1 MHNIEDLS
9 APCHLHGSLY
19 IMLYTDVPVCSRLFK
34 AASHIESLLEL
45 CSAILL
51 TGKKLQ
57 LSTNKWS
64 KYLQGTPLTPMD
76 ISPQQYTE
84 EPASAPTPPPQPQFT
99 PQAAAPSN
107 PSFQFS
113 FGANSSSDVPK
124 QAGAKHTP
132 KGRRSAAAL
141 PRSRFVPPNA
151 TDTSTG
157 FSTFGSSAQ
166 AQASSASTAGA
177 AGFDT
182 AFGATAQ
189 AQQGTAG
196 AAGLGSAFGAPAQ
209 AQPSTAST
217 AGFGT
222 AQAQPSTAGAAGFGS
237 ASGTTAQ
244 AQPGTAG
251 FGSAFAQAQPS
262 NAGTAGFAEHSA
274 PRPAAPNGFATKPA
288 APSGFSAS
296 GTGAFTSSMPFS
308 VPGRPMDSRISDACA
323 MGLFGINLD
332 STAVQSATAQA
343 AAAPTAT
350 AGASAATAGAHPTQQ
365 QPPGAAAVPGSYG
378 TSSSFAAG
386 STEGGNAKRDQPS
399 ASCTAPAQQE
409 SFGSRG
415 FSAAAA
421 EGQLPTAGQAAQ
433 PSPYPFTMG
442 AQTTPA
448 HHSGRPLFGSEHLA
462 TNLHDKLVLEEQLAA
477 ATQAEAAQAAASY
490 PKHFQPSAAD
500 PGPFSAAAA
509 AAANGA
515 AGPAS
520 TSSEAAQAQQQ
531 AAQLSAAGSSSAASA
546 AAPTAAAPPP
556 FIFGSSAA
564 SAANGACAA
573 GRAAQGQ
580 PQGSSFGTAHSFPA
594 QQAAAQPAGG
604 RADHSQ
610 PQGFSFGTARSF
622 PAQQAAAQPA
632 PSKPFVFGASA
643 SSSDAS
649 EAAAKQPRDGAN
661 VLPAGMSQAGRPQA
675 APYSTAFPAATSEV
689 PLHFASGQVNTNG
702 ARSRLHSPSGVAKHT
717 SSRGDVSGAGQHG
730 RPVPG
735 SPHARRTRPTFR
747 KQPHPQVRA

>member
-1 MHNIEDLS
+1 MLNVQHSKSSS
-9 APCHLHGSLY
+9 ASCHLRGSLR
-19 IMLYTDVPVCSRLFK
+19 IVLHTDVPVCLLLFK
-34 AASHIESLLEL
+34 AANNIESLLEL
-45 CSAILL
+45 CSDLLL
-51 TGKKLQ
+51 TGKKFQ
-57 LSTNKWS
+57 LPTRNWP

-76 ISPQQYTE
+76 ISPQQNAE
-84 EPASAPTPPPQPQFT
+84 GPASAPTPPPQPHFT
-99 PQAAAPSN
+99 PQAAASPN
-107 PSFQFS
+107 PSFRFS
-113 FGANSSSDVPK
+113 FGASSSPDVPK

-132 KGRRSAAAL
+132 TGRKAAAKSAADL

-157 FSTFGSSAQ
+157 FSTAFGSSDQ
-166 AQASSASTAGA
+166 AQASSASTAAA
-177 AGFDT
+177 AGFGT
-182 AFGATAQ
+182 AFGAPAQ
-189 AQQGTAG
+189 AQQNTAGTAG
-196 AAGLGSAFGAPAQ
+196 AAGLGTAFGAPAQ
-209 AQPSTAST
+209 AQPSKAGTAGSGTAFGDTAQAQPST
-217 AGFGT
+217 AATAGAAGFGSAFGTT
-222 AQAQPSTAGAAGFGS
+222 AQAQPSTAG
-237 ASGTTAQ
+237 
-244 AQPGTAG
+244 
-251 FGSAFAQAQPS
+251 
-262 NAGTAGFAEHSA
+262 TAGFAEQPA
-274 PRPAAPNGFATKPA
+274 PRPAVPNGFATKPA
-288 APSGFSAS
+288 ATSGFSAS
-296 GTGAFTSSMPFS
+296 GISAFTSAIPFS

-343 AAAPTAT
+343 AAAPAAT
-350 AGASAATAGAHPTQQ
+350 AGASAATAGAHPVQQ

-386 STEGGNAKRDQPS
+386 STERGNANRNQPS

-594 QQAAAQPAGG
+594 QQAAAQPAL
-604 RADHSQ
+604 
-610 PQGFSFGTARSF
+610 
-622 PAQQAAAQPA
+622 
-632 PSKPFVFGASA
+632 SKPFVFGASA

>member
-1 MHNIEDLS
+1 
-9 APCHLHGSLY
+9 
-19 IMLYTDVPVCSRLFK
+19 
-34 AASHIESLLEL
+34 
-45 CSAILL
+45 
-51 TGKKLQ
+51 
-57 LSTNKWS
+57 
-64 KYLQGTPLTPMD
+64 MD
-76 ISPQQYTE
+76 ISPQQNADG
-84 EPASAPTPPPQPQFT
+84 PASAPTPPPQPHFT
-99 PQAAAPSN
+99 PQAAASPN
-107 PSFQFS
+107 PSFRFS
-113 FGANSSSDVPK
+113 FGASSSPDVPK

-132 KGRRSAAAL
+132 TGRKAAAKSAADL

-157 FSTFGSSAQ
+157 FSTAFGSSDQ
-166 AQASSASTAGA
+166 AQASSASTAAA
-177 AGFDT
+177 AGFGT
-182 AFGATAQ
+182 AFGAPAQ
-189 AQQGTAG
+189 AQQNTAGTAG
-196 AAGLGSAFGAPAQ
+196 AAGLGTAFGVAAHAQQSTSGAAGAAGLGTAFGAAAQPQQSTTGTAGAAGLGTAFGAPAQ
-209 AQPSTAST
+209 AQPSKAGTAGSGTAFGDTAQAQPST
-217 AGFGT
+217 AATAGAAGFGSAFGTT
-222 AQAQPSTAGAAGFGS
+222 AQAQPSTAG
-237 ASGTTAQ
+237 
-244 AQPGTAG
+244 
-251 FGSAFAQAQPS
+251 
-262 NAGTAGFAEHSA
+262 TAGFAEQPA
-274 PRPAAPNGFATKPA
+274 PRPAVPNGFATKPA
-288 APSGFSAS
+288 ATSGLCAS
-296 GTGAFTSSMPFS
+296 GISAFTSAIPFS

-343 AAAPTAT
+343 AAAPAAT
-350 AGASAATAGAHPTQQ
+350 AGASAATAGAHPVQQ

-386 STEGGNAKRDQPS
+386 STERGNANRNQPS

-594 QQAAAQPAGG
+594 QQAAAQPAL
-604 RADHSQ
+604 
-610 PQGFSFGTARSF
+610 
-622 PAQQAAAQPA
+622 
-632 PSKPFVFGASA
+632 SKPFVFGASA